1 MVETKMDEFNIK
13 LWSYEL
19 AIRDIEALDEDNL
32 GGGGVSVNLH
42 PTWCHMNTCRHFF
55 ILLVIVFF
63 S

>member
-1 MVETKMDEFNIK
+1 MDEFNIK

-19 AIRDIEALDEDNL
+19 TIRDIEALDKDNQV
-32 GGGGVSVNLH
+32 GGGVSVNLH
-42 PTWCHMNTCRHFF
+42 PTWCHMTTCRNFF